1 MMKTG
6 FGSTYYIVSKCSI
19 YVMVL
24 SLLLLLILDYHS
36 VNALTSS
43 QHFNYLPD
51 DFLSSTDGEPVQ
63 VFVKSR
69 LANNEVKRYALKTL
83 QDIAEL
89 HYHMNKFVH
98 NIYVHIMRQEMADIF
113 LELERNSLIISR
125 RFVKRYFS
133 TNGKAIVESADH
145 RRPYCYYTGKV
156 ANSSTSSVSFNL
168 CNGSHGV
175 IEFSHQTFLLKSTV
189 KKGKVLHVLSK
200 QSRKENH
207 FSKCG
212 VSNNNVKAHS
222 IYSGHGSRK
231 TRQVRRP
238 AGYNLTTRY
247 IELYVVM
254 DNSIYRRGGGSVD
267 STVER
272 ALDIA
277 NHISVLY
284 KKLNIYIALV
294 GVEVWSDKNQ
304 ITYHRDRTN
313 PNEYDPYRIAS
324 ELSKYRFKEI
334 NKHTPNDN
342 TQLIGEIDFSGD
354 TIGFGFNATICT
366 RTKSVGVTYDRYEDN
381 YVDAAAIAT
390 HEIGHNLGLP
400 HTDENPRND
409 PNRKTRCQCAV
420 EDERS
425 GPSCLM
431 HQRIG
436 K

>member
-19 YVMVL
+19 YVMVV

-36 VNALTSS
+36 VNTLTSS
-43 QHFNYLPD
+43 QRFYYLPD

-63 VFVKSR
+63 VIVKSR
-69 LANNEVKRYALKTL
+69 LANSEVQRYALKTL

-98 NIYVHIMRQEMADIF
+98 SIYVHIMRQDMADIF

-212 VSNNNVKAHS
+212 VSNNNVKAHN
-222 IYSGHGSRK
+222 IYSGYGSRK

-247 IELYVVM
+247 IELYIVM
-254 DNSIYRRGGGSVD
+254 DNSIYRRTGFSVD

-272 ALDIA
+272 AVDII
-277 NHISVLY
+277 NHVSMLY

-294 GVEVWSDKNQ
+294 GVEVWSNKNP
-304 ITYHRDRTN
+304 ITYPRHKTN
-313 PNEYDPYRIAS
+313 PSGFDLRGILS

-342 TQLIGEIDFSGD
+342 TQLIGLVNADDSE
-354 TIGFGFNATICT
+354 IGFGFNGTICT
-366 RTKSVGVTYDRYEDN
+366 RTKSVGVTQDRYEDD
-381 YVDAAAIAT
+381 YVNAAAIVT
-390 HEIGHNLGLP
+390 HEIGHNLGFP
-400 HTDENPRND
+400 HTDTSTVNEPD
-409 PNRKTRCQCAV
+409 KWMRCRCPLADL
-420 EDERS
+420 EINS
-425 GPSCLM
+425 SCVMYSLAS
-431 HQRIG
+431 